1 MRSRGGANCDLWLL
15 MTKSSPSKLLSAPPH
30 LKRPTICH
38 EFSRITEEKEEE
50 DEDEEAEEEDDDDED
65 DRRRGGRGE
74 EGEEGEEEGEE
85 GEEEGEDDEKEDEED
100 EEDEEEDEEEQDE
113 EDEEQEEQDEEIM
126 PTHRWQIVGRA
137 RAAPKDVLQRLP
149 GMAHRLR
156 HGRGEWKAKGRQ

>member
-1 MRSRGGANCDLWLL
+1 MSVSVLDRAHCLCLCRCAVSFCVCACV
-15 MTKSSPSKLLSAPPH
+15 H
-30 LKRPTICH
+30 LCLG
-38 EFSRITEEKEEE
+38 KEEE
-50 DEDEEAEEEDDDDED
+50 
-65 DRRRGGRGE
+65 
-74 EGEEGEEEGEE
+74 
-85 GEEEGEDDEKEDEED
+85 EED